1 MTQKH
6 SIARQIDAVLNIEP
20 AAMAVEFDGRWITWG
35 ELRESVV
42 AIDQALTRGG
52 VAPGVPVGVMLRNR
66 PGLIAAVLALL
77 VSRRCIVSLNP
88 IQSGEAL
95 QEDLRNLNMH
105 AVIGDAMDWHDEGT
119 IEVLRQVG
127 SMGLAIESGR
137 VAPLRR
143 IADFDLAAGRDAG
156 MADTALEMLT
166 SGTTGT
172 PKRIRISNRTLNDSI
187 ADGAHAS
194 GSAGPDAP
202 ITLKTTPTIVAAP
215 LMHVSGLFGTL
226 LSICEARPLVLMEKF
241 AVDTWV
247 DAVARHKVKFTSLP
261 PTPMRMVL
269 DANVPKEKL
278 ASLIGVRAGTAPL
291 PPQTQ
296 REFESRYG
304 IPVLVQYGATEWMG
318 GIAGWSLSDHKKF
331 GTAKLGSV
339 GRARG
344 DVTLRVVDPETGQ
357 EVPPGE
363 TGVLEVLPTQR
374 LGSTGWTRTTDL
386 AAIDA
391 DGFLYIR
398 GRADDTI
405 IRGGFKVQLNHVA
418 EVLMRHEAVLEA
430 AVIGIPDARL
440 GQVPVAAVEL
450 RPGFAAIDAG
460 ELKAFARKHLTPY
473 QVPVNLKVVAALP
486 RTISMKV
493 SRPGV
498 AALFQEG

>member
-1 MTQKH
+1 MTQNH
-6 SIARQIDAVLNIEP
+6 SIARQIAAVLSIEP
-20 AAMAVEFDGRWITWG
+20 AAMAIEFDERWITWS
-35 ELRESVV
+35 ELRESVA

-52 VAPGVPVGVMLRNR
+52 IGPGVPVGVMLRNR

-77 VSRRCIVSLNP
+77 LSQRCIVSLSP
-88 IQSGEAL
+88 IQSSEAL
-95 QEDLRNLNMH
+95 QADLRNLKMH
-105 AVIGDAMDWHDEGT
+105 AVIGDAMDWHEGT

-137 VAPLRR
+137 VAPLWGV
-143 IADFDLAAGRDAG
+143 ADFDAAIGRHAG
-156 MADTALEMLT
+156 STDTALEMLT
-166 SGTTGT
+166 SGTTGI

-187 ADGAHAS
+187 ADGAS
-194 GSAGPDAP
+194 TAGTADPTAP

-226 LSICEARPLVLMEKF
+226 LSICEGRPLVLMEKF
-241 AVDTWV
+241 AVETWV
-247 DAVARHKVKFTSLP
+247 DAVARHRVKFTSLA

-278 ASLIGVRAGTAPL
+278 ASLVAVRAGTAPL

-318 GIAGWSLSDHKKF
+318 GIAGWSLSDHRKF

-344 DVTLRVVDPETGQ
+344 DVKLRVVNPETGQ
-357 EVPPGE
+357 EVLPGE
-363 TGVLEVLPTQR
+363 TGLLEVQPIQR

-386 AAIDA
+386 ASIDT

-405 IRGGFKVQLNHVA
+405 IRGGFKVQLNHVS

-430 AVIGIPDARL
+430 SVIGIPDARL
-440 GQVPVAAVEL
+440 GQVPVAAIEL
-450 RPGFAAIDAG
+450 RPGFAAVDEV
-460 ELKAFARKHLTPY
+460 ELNAFARKHLTPY
-473 QVPVNLKVVAALP
+473 QVPVKFKVVAALP

-498 AALFQEG
+498 TALFQEG

>member
-1 MTQKH
+1 MTHQH
-6 SIARQIDAVLNIEP
+6 GIARQIEAVLNIEP
-20 AAMAVEFDGRWITWG
+20 AAMAVEFDERWITWG

-52 VAPGVPVGVMLRNR
+52 VGPGVPVGVMLRNR

-77 VSRRCIVSLNP
+77 VSQRCIVSLNP
-88 IQSGEAL
+88 IQSSEAL

-105 AVIGDAMDWHDEGT
+105 AVIGDAMDWRDEGT
-119 IEVLRQVG
+119 MQVLRQVG
-127 SMGLAIESGR
+127 RMGLAIESGR

-143 IADFDLAAGRDAG
+143 IAEFDAAAHRDAG

-187 ADGAHAS
+187 ADGANAS
-194 GSAGPDAP
+194 GSTGSDAR

-247 DAVARHKVKFTSLP
+247 DAVARHRVKFTSLP

-291 PPQTQ
+291 PPHTQ
-296 REFESRYG
+296 REFETRYG

-344 DVTLRVVDPETGQ
+344 DVALRVVDPETGQ

-430 AVIGIPDARL
+430 AVIGISDARL

-450 RPGFAAIDAG
+450 RPGFAAVDAG

-473 QVPVNLKVVAALP
+473 QVPVMFKVVAALP

-498 AALFQEG
+498 TALFQEG

>member
-1 MTQKH
+1 MTRNH
-6 SIARQIDAVLNIEP
+6 SIASQIETVLSIEP
-20 AAMAVEFDGRWITWG
+20 AAMAIEFEGRWITWS
-35 ELRESVV
+35 ELHESVV
-42 AIDQALTRGG
+42 AIDRALTKGG
-52 VAPGVPVGVMLRNR
+52 IGPGVPVGVMLRNR
-66 PGLIAAVLALL
+66 PGPIAAVLALL
-77 VSRRCIVSLNP
+77 VSQRCIVSLNP
-88 IQSGEAL
+88 IQSSEAL
-95 QEDLRNLNMH
+95 RQDLRNLRMH
-105 AVIGDAMDWHDEGT
+105 AVIADAMDWRDEGT
-119 IEVLRQVG
+119 MEVLGQVG
-127 SMGLAIESGR
+127 SMGVAIESGR
-137 VAPLRR
+137 VAPVRV
-143 IADFDLAAGRDAG
+143 IAEFDAAAGHHDGAT
-156 MADTALEMLT
+156 DTALEMVT

-187 ADGAHAS
+187 ADGANTA
-194 GSAGPDAP
+194 AP
-202 ITLKTTPTIVAAP
+202 ADPNAPMTLKTTPTIVAAP

-241 AVDTWV
+241 AVETWV
-247 DAVARHKVKFTSLP
+247 EAVARHRVKFTSLP

-318 GIAGWSLSDHKKF
+318 GIAGWSLGDHKKF
-331 GTAKLGSV
+331 GAAKLGSV

-344 DVTLRVVDPETGQ
+344 DVKLRVVDPETGQ
-357 EVPPGE
+357 EVLQGE

-405 IRGGFKVQLNHVA
+405 IRGGFKVQLNHVS
-418 EVLMRHEAVLEA
+418 EVLMRHEAVFEA
-430 AVIGIPDARL
+430 CVVGISDARL

-450 RPGFAAIDAG
+450 RPGFAAIDAD
-460 ELKAFARKHLTPY
+460 ELNAFARKHLTPY
-473 QVPVNLKVVAALP
+473 QVPVKFKVVAALP

-498 AALFQEG
+498 TALFQEG

>member
-1 MTQKH
+1 MTRNH
-6 SIARQIDAVLNIEP
+6 RLARQIEAVLNIEP
-20 AAMAVEFDGRWITWG
+20 AAMAIEFEDRWITWG

-52 VAPGVPVGVMLRNR
+52 IGPGVPVGVMLRNR

-77 VSRRCIVSLNP
+77 VSQRCIISLSP
-88 IQSGEAL
+88 VQSSGAL
-95 QEDLRNLNMH
+95 QEDLRHLKMH
-105 AVIGDAMDWHDEGT
+105 AVIGDAMDWRDEGT

-127 SMGLAIESGR
+127 GMGLSIESGR
-137 VAPLRR
+137 VGPLRR
-143 IADFDLAAGRDAG
+143 VADFDTAVSRHDGAT
-156 MADTALEMLT
+156 DTALEMLT
-166 SGTTGT
+166 SGTTGI
-172 PKRIRISNRTLNDSI
+172 PKRIRISNRTLSDAI
-187 ADGAHAS
+187 ADGANTAS
-194 GSAGPDAP
+194 PAGSDAP
-202 ITLKTTPTIVAAP
+202 IILKMTPTIVAAP

-226 LSICEARPLVLMEKF
+226 LSICEGRPLVLMEKF
-241 AVDTWV
+241 AVDAWV
-247 DAVARHKVKFTSLP
+247 DAVARHRVKFTSLP

-269 DANVPKEKL
+269 DAGVPKEKL

-318 GIAGWSLSDHKKF
+318 GIAGWNLADHKKF
-331 GTAKLGSV
+331 GAAKLGSV

-344 DVTLRVVDPETGQ
+344 DVKLRVVDPGTGQ
-357 EVPPGE
+357 EVLPGE
-363 TGVLEVLPTQR
+363 AGVLEVLPTQR
-374 LGSTGWTRTTDL
+374 LGSTAWTRTTDL
-386 AAIDA
+386 AVIDP

-405 IRGGFKVQLNHVA
+405 IRGGFKVQLNHVS

-430 AVIGIPDARL
+430 SVIGIPDARL

-450 RPGFAAIDAG
+450 RPGFDAIDEG
-460 ELKAFARKHLTPY
+460 ELNAFARKHLAPY
-473 QVPVNLKVVAALP
+473 QVPVKFKVVAALP

-498 AALFQEG
+498 TALFEEG